1 MDRLLPGVE
10 PYFEMREN
18 HCRHPLREGAKKG
31 KLVLVSNC
39 GFWETDNFDPLIAH
53 MKAFSKNASM
63 DYAGALLR
71 PHGGALQEMVTMGMP
86 LKDIFDA
93 AKEAGR
99 QLVRDGQMSEE
110 ILAKVSR
117 EIMPRETYVQLAN
130 DSFREELRK
139 LQSD

>member
-1 MDRLLPGVE
+1 
-10 PYFEMREN
+10 
-18 HCRHPLREGAKKG
+18 
-31 KLVLVSNC
+31 
-39 GFWETDNFDPLIAH
+39 
-53 MKAFSKNASM
+53 
-63 DYAGALLR
+63 
-71 PHGGALQEMVTMGMP
+71 

-93 AKEAGR
+93 AREAGR

-130 DSFREELRK
+130 DNFREELRK